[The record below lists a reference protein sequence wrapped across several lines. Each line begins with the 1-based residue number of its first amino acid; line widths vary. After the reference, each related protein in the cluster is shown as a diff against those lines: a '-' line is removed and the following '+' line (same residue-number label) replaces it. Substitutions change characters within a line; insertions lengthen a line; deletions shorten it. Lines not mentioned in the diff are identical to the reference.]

1 MANVGNKKTRHIKNL
16 GSVYYDNN
24 RAKWIGQITIGKYN
38 NGRVKVKRFVSSN
51 QNDVIDK
58 MRKYNKIHA
67 NNMILDEIKN
77 SSGDILV
84 SEYFHNYMLTVKKIR
99 LKRASYTRELG
110 TLNNH
115 VIPYIGEYRMNE
127 LTTEIIQNEV
137 LNKLIYRGYSF
148 STIHKAYVLI
158 NQCLKYAYHQHII
171 SSNPCD
177 FVAEPSKKIFTRKP
191 IRFFTDEEIA
201 KFIDCATLKD
211 SNNQYKYTNGI
222 ALVILMYTGL
232 RAGELM
238 ALQWQDVNLKSNY
251 LNIHKNVVTYYDDNN
266 ERKVANQEDTKTQTH
281 RFVYLT
287 KSAKSYLKHLYLTRK
302 PRSNDYLVITTSK
315 RSIDSLETTYHS
327 ICKRANI
334 LNPQGLH
341 TLRHTY
347 ASLLIRKKVDIK
359 IISETLGH
367 ASVAFTYNTYVH
379 LIEEEKAKT
388 IKEID
393 I

>member
-1 MANVGNKKTRHIKNL
+1 
-16 GSVYYDNN
+16 
-24 RAKWIGQITIGKYN
+24 
-38 NGRVKVKRFVSSN
+38 
-51 QNDVIDK
+51 
-58 MRKYNKIHA
+58 
-67 NNMILDEIKN
+67 
-77 SSGDILV
+77 
-84 SEYFHNYMLTVKKIR
+84 
-99 LKRASYTRELG
+99 
-110 TLNNH
+110 
-115 VIPYIGEYRMNE
+115 
-127 LTTEIIQNEV
+127 
-137 LNKLIYRGYSF
+137 
-148 STIHKAYVLI
+148 
-158 NQCLKYAYHQHII
+158 
-171 SSNPCD
+171 
-177 FVAEPSKKIFTRKP
+177 
-191 IRFFTDEEIA
+191 
-201 KFIDCATLKD
+201 
-211 SNNQYKYTNGI
+211 
-222 ALVILMYTGL
+222 MYTGL

-287 KSAKSYLKHLYLTRK
+287 KSAKLYLKHLYLTRK